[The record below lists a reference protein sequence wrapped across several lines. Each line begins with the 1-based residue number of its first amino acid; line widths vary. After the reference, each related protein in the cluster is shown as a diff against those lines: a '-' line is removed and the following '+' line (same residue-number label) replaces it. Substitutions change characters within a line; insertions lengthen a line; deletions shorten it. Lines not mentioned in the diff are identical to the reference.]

1 VGAVPGSAF
10 FYEPINK
17 YMRLH
22 FAKNKK
28 TLEEAL
34 ERLSKIYEKMPV
46 KTLIVFFTFQKN
58 PSQNWGGFFPLASDC

>member
-1 VGAVPGSAF
+1 MGAVPGSAF
-10 FYEPINK
+10 FHENINK

-46 KTLIVFFTFQKN
+46 KR
-58 PSQNWGGFFPLASDC
+58 

>member
-1 VGAVPGSAF
+1 
-10 FYEPINK
+10 
-17 YMRLH
+17 MRLH

-46 KTLIVFFTFQKN
+46 KR
-58 PSQNWGGFFPLASDC
+58 